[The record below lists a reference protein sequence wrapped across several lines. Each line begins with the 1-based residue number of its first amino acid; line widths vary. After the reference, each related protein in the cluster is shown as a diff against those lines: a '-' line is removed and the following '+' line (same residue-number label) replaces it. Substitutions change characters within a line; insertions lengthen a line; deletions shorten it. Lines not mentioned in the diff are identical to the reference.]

1 MHSCMQQIGGLS
13 DVLDGSD
20 GTTEEEPAPEEDEE
34 KEAPEGLIKSAVTLC
49 EKVPWA
55 YAYP

>member
-1 MHSCMQQIGGLS
+1 MQQIGGLS